1 MTKQQLDTI
10 KNVLSILDSCV
21 LKQSTTIPECVA
33 LTKKLQEFAKVV
45 RDLED
50 NFVQPQQEEQK
61 VIQFHERKD
70 EPKIKRI
77 RKAKE
82 HNPESGVE

>member
-45 RDLED
+45 KELED
-50 NFVQPQQEEQK
+50 NFTQPPQVEQK
-61 VIQFHERKD
+61 VIQSPESNTEVK
-70 EPKIKRI
+70 KRM
-77 RKAKE
+77 RKAKDE
-82 HNPESGVE
+82 KSESGVE